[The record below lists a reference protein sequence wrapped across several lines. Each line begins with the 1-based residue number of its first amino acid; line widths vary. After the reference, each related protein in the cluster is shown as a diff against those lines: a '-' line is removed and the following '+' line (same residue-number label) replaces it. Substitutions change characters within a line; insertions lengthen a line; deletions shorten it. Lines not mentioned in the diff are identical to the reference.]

1 MAFPTGWLRKVAITV
16 PSAQVG
22 SGGVSDFDV
31 ALTAACLPDEMRSP
45 TDGNR
50 AQSNGGDI
58 RFSSD
63 EAGTTQ
69 LACDIIR
76 WEYDTS
82 DGADD
87 ASILIRVQVASLS
100 SGGDTTIYAWY
111 NTAGTDSQPA
121 AGASFGQHATYH
133 SSIVGYWALEEDPS
147 GSAPQMLDRTSNAN
161 HGTSAGSMTSGES
174 VAAKVGNGLDF
185 DGSDDRIDCGT
196 DASLSTGDSFAIEA
210 WVQSNTVS
218 GIAVSKRSLASARFW
233 ELGFNNSGYVLFRIT
248 ANSNDFGEG
257 TTDLRHASTMH
268 YLAGDY
274 DGSNKSTYV
283 NASSV
288 STASMAGSADNS
300 DAFEIGRRGYTG
312 AEANWAGKVDE
323 VRYSNVGRGPAYF
336 TTRYNNE
343 NAPGTFASPGTPASP
358 APSDTASWATT
369 SGMGAGMGY
378 D

>member
-1 MAFPTGWLRKVAITV
+1 MATPADCLRRIAITAL
-16 PSAQVG
+16 SAQVG
-22 SGGVSDFDV
+22 SGGVSNFDV
-31 ALTAACLPDEMRSP
+31 LLTRADLPDEMCSP

-50 AQSNGGDI
+50 AQSDGGDI
-58 RFSSD
+58 SFASD

-76 WEYDTS
+76 WEYDSS
-82 DGADD
+82 DGAGD
-87 ASILIRVQVASLS
+87 AVISVRVNVASLS
-100 SGGDTTIYAWY
+100 SDSDTIFYGFYSTV
-111 NTAGTDSQPA
+111 GTSSQPA
-121 AGASFGQHATYH
+121 AGESFGQHATYH
-133 SSIVGYWALEEDPS
+133 SSIASYWALEENPS

-161 HGTSAGSMTSGES
+161 HGTSAGTMTSGDA
-174 VAAKVGNGLDF
+174 VVAKVGNGLDF

-196 DASLSTGDSFAIEA
+196 DASLSPGDSFAIEA
-210 WVQSNTVS
+210 WVQSNAV
-218 GIAVSKRSLASARFW
+218 GRIAVSKRSEASARFW
-233 ELGFNNSGYVLFRIT
+233 ELGFDNSGLALFRIT
-248 ANSNDFGEG
+248 ANSNDFGAG

-300 DAFEIGRRGYTG
+300 DAFEIGRRGHTS
-312 AEANWAGKVDE
+312 AEADWSGKIDE

-343 NAPGTFASPGTPASP
+343 SGTLLSIATPVTTAAS
-358 APSDTASWATT
+358 
-369 SGMGAGMGY
+369 GAGKSRSLILGLRSPLR
-378 D
+378 